1 MTSPLPTVSLA
12 TLGGT
17 ITMAS
22 SAPGAGVVPTAEAR
36 DLLAAVPGLAAVADL
51 HVETLLKKPGACLD
65 VADVLSVLDW
75 ADAQVA
81 DGAAGVVVVQ
91 GTDTLEEVAYLL
103 DLLWAHDEPLV
114 LTGAMRHPTQLS
126 ADGPSNLYAA
136 VAAAAHPGCR
146 GLGVTVVIN
155 DEIHAARRVT
165 KGDTCSVGAF
175 SSGPFGLLGRL
186 HEGRVTVA
194 NRPTRLP
201 PLPRPP
207 AAGHVVPVLEST
219 LGDRGDMLRLAVQT
233 GAADGVVLAGFGAG
247 HLHEEAAREIAV
259 SRVPVVFT
267 SRTGR
272 GPVFEGTYGFPG
284 SERDLIAQGAI
295 PAGWLTP
302 RQARLLLL
310 LLIANGAT
318 REDLRS
324 TFAAHGGMP

>member
-1 MTSPLPTVSLA
+1 
-12 TLGGT
+12 
-17 ITMAS
+17 MAP
-22 SAPGAGVVPTAEAR
+22 SAPGAGVIPTAEAS
-36 DLLAAVPGLAAVADL
+36 DLLAVVPGLVAVAEL

-75 ADAQVA
+75 ANARVA
-81 DGAAGVVVVQ
+81 EGAAGVVVVQ

-114 LTGAMRHPTQLS
+114 LTGAMRHPAQLS
-126 ADGPSNLYAA
+126 ADGPTNLYAA
-136 VAAAAHPGCR
+136 VAAAAYPGCR

-165 KGDTCSVGAF
+165 KGDTSSLGAF

-186 HEGRVTVA
+186 HEGRLTVT

-207 AAGHVVPVLEST
+207 AVGHLVPVLEST
-219 LGDRGDMLRLAVQT
+219 LGDRGDMLRLVLQT

-247 HLHEEAAREIAV
+247 HLHEEAARAIAV
-259 SRVPVVFT
+259 NRVPVVFA

-272 GPVFEGTYGFPG
+272 GPVFEETYGFPG
-284 SERDLIAQGAI
+284 SERDLIARGAI
-295 PAGWLTP
+295 PAGWLTS

-310 LLIANGAT
+310 LLIANGTT
-318 REDLRS
+318 REDLHS